1 MLKLNDELINNYKA
15 LVYGIIKN
23 YSNDSNKDD
32 LFQVGMVGII
42 EASKK
47 YDYNSGVK
55 FTTFAYKY
63 ILGEVLKYLREDR
76 NMKIGRD
83 LISDYKKIIYTRDY
97 IYKNKGRIV
106 GTSELSKILDMS
118 ESRINNVLMYNEKEV
133 SLNSKINEDGNKEL
147 LLEDTI
153 KIDEVVNKDDKILL
167 KDALSELDES
177 EKNIIYKRYFENKT
191 QQEIA
196 SEENL
201 TQVKVYRYEKKVLQK
216 LRDKMS

>member
-1 MLKLNDELINNYKA
+1 MLKLNDELINNYKV

-23 YSNDSNKDD
+23 YSNESNKED
-32 LFQVGMVGII
+32 LFQAGMVGIM

-47 YDYNSGVK
+47 YDIASGVK

-83 LISDYKKIIYTRDY
+83 LISDYKRIIIAKDY
-97 IYKNKGRIV
+97 IYKNKGRKV
-106 GTSELSKILDMS
+106 STSELSKILNMS
-118 ESRINNVLMYNEKEV
+118 ESRINSAILYNEREI
-133 SLNSKINEDGNKEL
+133 SLNNIINTDDNREL
-147 LLEDTI
+147 TLEDTI
-153 KIDEVVNKDDKILL
+153 KIDETINKDDKILL
-167 KDALSELDES
+167 KDALNELDQN
-177 EKNIIYKRYFENKT
+177 EKNIIYKRYFEDKT

>member
-106 GTSELSKILDMS
+106 GTGELSKILDMS